1 MDITSTDGHA
11 LITGTDKI
19 PAPHHDAAGV
29 KRRLASWRPAST
41 RANEVAGLELLR
53 ARARHV
59 YANNAIARGLVD
71 FLVCNIVGNGISPQ
85 PLVSNKRT
93 RERIIALWERWGE
106 QADFAD
112 ALDVYGLQTLAV
124 RTWLTSGEAFVI
136 HRPYDT
142 DSGVAYQVQVL
153 EPDFVPLLNGENP
166 DNNNAICQGIEFDA
180 RGKIVAYWVLKS
192 AANLAADRLAVAGWL
207 DRAERIEARYVSHV
221 FEPLRPGQLRGI
233 PPLSVSLVRLRNTDD
248 LDDAVLER
256 QRIANLFVTFI
267 TRPPGEMEDYVPP
280 TGVSSSDAGG
290 SVADAAGTEPES
302 LPPIELEPGASQVL
316 DDGEDVRFSDPP
328 DAGTNYVDYM
338 RWNYRTICASYGI
351 PYAVAF
357 NDYAD
362 ANDRT
367 MRVALNEFAR
377 RVTQMTENI
386 VVHQLCRPMRR
397 KFFDAAILA
406 GLLPSN
412 KPEIR
417 NTRWVPQAKPYIH
430 PVQDMQALR
439 MKYELGLTSRT
450 EMALQQGKDAD
461 LLDGEIAHDNAR
473 ERKLGLKFHEK
484 IADGVASGD
493 GADAGDGADGTA
505 D

>member
-1 MDITSTDGHA
+1 MAVTTYDANDGDGHA
-11 LITGTDKI
+11 LVSGSVAA
-19 PAPHHDAAGV
+19 APHHDAAGA

-59 YANNAIARGLVD
+59 YANNAIARGLID

-93 RERIIALWERWGE
+93 RERIIALWEQWGE

-142 DSGVAYQVQVL
+142 DSGVVYQVQVL
-153 EPDFVPLLNGENP
+153 EPDFVPLLSGENP
-166 DNNNAICQGIEFDA
+166 DNNNTISQGIEFDA

-207 DRAERIEARYVSHV
+207 DRAERIDARHVSHL

-267 TRPPGEMEDYVPP
+267 TRPTGELEDYVPP
-280 TGVSSSDAGG
+280 TGVSSADAGVP
-290 SVADAAGTEPES
+290 VADTAGTEPES

-484 IADGVASGD
+484 IAGDVASD
-493 GADAGDGADGTA
+493 GGVGAVD
-505 D
+505 

>member
-1 MDITSTDGHA
+1 MSEGHA
-11 LITGTDKI
+11 LVTGSGNVA
-19 PAPHHDAAGV
+19 APYHDAAGA
-29 KRRLASWRPAST
+29 KRRLASWRPANT

-93 RERIIALWERWGE
+93 RERIITLWEQWGE

-112 ALDVYGLQTLAV
+112 TLDVYGLQTLAV
-124 RTWLTSGEAFVI
+124 RTWLTSGEAFVV
-136 HRPYDT
+136 HRPYET
-142 DSGVAYQVQVL
+142 DSGVGYQVQVL
-153 EPDFVPLLNGENP
+153 EPDFVPLFDGVHP
-166 DNNNAICQGIEFDA
+166 DNSHSICQGIEFDQQ
-180 RGKIVAYWVLKS
+180 GKIVAYWVLKS
-192 AANLAADRLAVAGWL
+192 EARPANIASSAWL
-207 DRAERIEARYVSHV
+207 DRYERIDARHVSHLY
-221 FEPLRPGQLRGI
+221 EPLRPGQLRGI

-256 QRIANLFVTFI
+256 QRIANLFVAFI
-267 TRPPGEMEDYVPP
+267 TRPAGEIEDYAPP
-280 TGVSSSDAGG
+280 TGEAVDVDEA
-290 SVADAAGTEPES
+290 VADAQAEET
-302 LPPIELEPGASQVL
+302 LPPIQLEPGASQVL
-316 DDGEDVRFSDPP
+316 EDGEDIKFSEPP

-338 RWNYRTICASYGI
+338 RWQYRTICAAYGI

-377 RVTQMTENI
+377 RITQITENI

-412 KPEIR
+412 KAEIR

-430 PVQDMQALR
+430 PVQDMQALK
-439 MKYELGLTSRT
+439 MKYELGMTSRT

-461 LLDGEIAHDNAR
+461 LLDSEIARDNAR
-473 ERKLGLKFHEK
+473 ERKLGLKFHEA
-484 IADGVASGD
+484 IATNSAGDSDSAGGADTANDSGD
-493 GADAGDGADGTA
+493 
-505 D
+505 

>member
-1 MDITSTDGHA
+1 MVVTTYDANDGDGHA
-11 LITGTDKI
+11 LVSGTVAA
-19 PAPHHDAAGV
+19 APHHDAAGA

-59 YANNAIARGLVD
+59 YANNAIARGLID

-93 RERIIALWERWGE
+93 RERIIALWEQWGE

-153 EPDFVPLLNGENP
+153 EPDFVPLLNAENP
-166 DNNNAICQGIEFDA
+166 DNHNAICQGIEFDA

-207 DRAERIEARYVSHV
+207 DRAERIEARHVSHL

-280 TGVSSSDAGG
+280 TGMPSTEAAVSAG
-290 SVADAAGTEPES
+290 DEGTVEPDS

-316 DDGEDVRFSDPP
+316 ADGEDVRFSDPP

-338 RWNYRTICASYGI
+338 RWQYRTICAAYGI

-484 IADGVASGD
+484 IAGDVASD
-493 GADAGDGADGTA
+493 GGVGAVD
-505 D
+505 